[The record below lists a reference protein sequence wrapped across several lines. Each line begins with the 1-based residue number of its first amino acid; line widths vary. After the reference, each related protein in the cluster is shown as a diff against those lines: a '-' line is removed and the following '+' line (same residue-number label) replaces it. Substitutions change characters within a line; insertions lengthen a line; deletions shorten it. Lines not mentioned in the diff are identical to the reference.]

1 MIMVSYL
8 KSRKIKKI
16 YFEVISNNKF
26 FLYTILLKEIANCQ
40 DFFQIHSLGT
50 RQRRIRYSL

>member
-1 MIMVSYL
+1 MITVSYL

-16 YFEVISNNKF
+16 YFEVISNNKIF
-26 FLYTILLKEIANCQ
+26 IYNFVKRNSQLPDL
-40 DFFQIHSLGT
+40 FQIHSLGT